1 MCCFISDPLSQF
13 LPPPCPSY
21 VRDTQTDTVQLG
33 RVVASLGVPDLP
45 PTSSLSGLLPLT
57 DAHTVGLLAATL
69 SVSFMGWDGG
79 ERQREEGLGDAGGGG
94 GAGEG
99 KRVG

>member
-1 MCCFISDPLSQF
+1 MVLPS
-13 LPPPCPSY
+13 PPPLL
-21 VRDTQTDTVQLG
+21 RERHTDTVQLG
-33 RVVASLGVPDLP
+33 RAVASLGVPDLP

-79 ERQREEGLGDAGGGG
+79 EGQREEGLGDAGMGGEEER
-94 GAGEG
+94 GEESG
-99 KRVG
+99 VGIPVPT